1 MEIRAVEIVKVKNKF
16 PLFKGEEVANSIE
29 KIELEEYGYSLVA
42 QKDLYEI
49 GESVIYIQPDYS
61 LSDIS
66 LFESFIRPNGDPK
79 KSRLGSNN
87 RIRAVKFNLHTG
99 DSEPTY
105 SVGILLPIDVVVNY
119 LIEAKLIKNALQI
132 KEIDLTKSLGITK
145 WEEPD
150 NVGGSG
156 VKTNG
161 GYNYPSTIYRT
172 DEENTHKMWKHIE
185 NKIGYPITLVGSTKV
200 DGSSLSIILKN
211 DDISVGSR
219 NLIKPMKITKTT
231 GIRKP
236 NFLERILIFF
246 GKKVD
251 LLTKEVVDNDDQFID
266 LAKPYIEKIKTYL
279 SDNPKYKNLVFRGEA
294 NGQSWKGSGN
304 SNNPDSKNLPNI
316 KFFGIDLYDDV
327 ATKLPES
334 EFAELIEK
342 IGLERTKVIFHKQ
355 FNSREE
361 IEKECNDYFKENLI
375 EGIVLRTEDSKFSSK
390 FMNNFYDSKK
400 G

>member
-1 MEIRAVEIVKVKNKF
+1 MDIKAVEIVKIKNKF
-16 PLFKGEEVANSIE
+16 PLFKGEDIANAIE

-42 QKDLYEI
+42 QKDLYKV
-49 GESVIYIQPDYS
+49 GDSVIYIQPDYS
-61 LSDIS
+61 LSEIN

-99 DSEPTY
+99 DNEPTY
-105 SVGILLPIDVVVNY
+105 SVGILLPIDVVSDY
-119 LIEAKLIKNALQI
+119 LINAKLIKNTLQI
-132 KEIDLTKSLGITK
+132 REIDLTKALGITK

-161 GYNYPSTIYRT
+161 GFNFPSTVYRT
-172 DEENTHKMWKHIE
+172 DEENIHKMWNHIDK
-185 NKIGYPITLVGSTKV
+185 KIGYPITFIGSTKC
-200 DGSSLSIILKN
+200 DGSSVSLIVKN
-211 DDISVGSR
+211 TNISVGSR

-236 NFLERILIFF
+236 NFLEKVLIFF

-251 LLTKEVVDNDDQFID
+251 LLTKEVVDNDDQFIE

-279 SDNPKYKNLVFRGEA
+279 GDNPKYKNLVFRGEA

-304 SNNPDSKNLPNI
+304 KNNPDSKNSPNI
-316 KFFGIDLYDDV
+316 KFFGIDLYDNI

-334 EFAELIEK
+334 EFSELIEK
-342 IGLERTKVIFHKQ
+342 IGLERTKLVFKKK

-361 IEKECNDYFKENLI
+361 IEKECNDYFKDNLI
-375 EGIVLRTEDSKFSSK
+375 EGIVLRTEDSKFSAK
-390 FMNNFYDSKK
+390 FLNNYYDSLK
-400 G
+400 